1 MTFSL
6 VHNTDIESVEQD
18 TVDKNVDVDMIDDND
33 NDDDDDDLNLAH
45 SKLTS
50 PGDVIA
56 SSSTLMHGHGTYVYD
71 GNIVSNMFGVVDRV
85 NKLVSVRPL
94 KHKYLPQVGDLVI
107 GRITEVQAKRWKV
120 DIHAASDAVLM
131 LSSIN
136 LPGGVQRRKLESD
149 ELQMRNFFTEGD
161 LCVAE
166 VQSFFH
172 DGSVSLHTRSL
183 KYGKLRNGTLST
195 VQPNLMR
202 RLKSHFCSLPVNVDL
217 IIGMNGRIWVSM
229 HNDVSQDLNLN
240 DDNQGFDSEGVY
252 SNTNDDI
259 DNQTREAINRTAMLI
274 DILASRKIPLTDNL
288 IATAYDIALD
298 LEGDRG
304 VRYLTANEDVQDEL
318 VHSALQVEESANDNA

>member
-1 MTFSL
+1 MPFNL
-6 VHNTDIESVEQD
+6 AHNTHIETLQPADREEVNDADADIE
-18 TVDKNVDVDMIDDND
+18 M
-33 NDDDDDDLNLAH
+33 DDDDSFPR

-56 SSSTLMHGHGTYVYD
+56 SSSAYMHGHGTYVHND
-71 GNIVSNMFGVVDRV
+71 NIVSNMFGTVERV

-94 KHKYLPQVGDLVI
+94 KHKYIPQVGDLVI
-107 GRITEVQAKRWKV
+107 GRIVEVQAKRWKV
-120 DIHAASDAVLM
+120 DIHSSSDAVLM

-183 KYGKLRNGTLST
+183 KYGKLRNGTLAT
-195 VQPNLMR
+195 VPPNLMR
-202 RLKSHFCSLPVNVDL
+202 RLKSHFYTLPVNVDL
-217 IIGMNGRIWVSM
+217 IIGLNGSIWVSM
-229 HNDVSQDLNLN
+229 HDDVSQDLNLN

-252 SNTNDDI
+252 NDTNDSI
-259 DNQTREAINRTAMLI
+259 DSQTRESINRTAIVI
-274 DILASRKIPLTDNL
+274 DILASHRVPLTDTL
-288 IATAYDIALD
+288 IATAYDVALD
-298 LEGDRG
+298 LEQDNGIRF
-304 VRYLTANEDVQDEL
+304 LSSNEDVQDEL
-318 VHSALQVEESANDNA
+318 VHCALQVEESAMDNA